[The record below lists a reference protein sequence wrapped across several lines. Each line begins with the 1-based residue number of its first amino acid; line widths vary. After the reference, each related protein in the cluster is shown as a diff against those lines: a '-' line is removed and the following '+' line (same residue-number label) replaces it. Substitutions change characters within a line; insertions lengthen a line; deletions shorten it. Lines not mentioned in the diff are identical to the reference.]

1 MASPRKTLIAPV
13 VGFAPALPAQAYVL
27 VLGTLPSVASIA
39 RQEYYGHPRNAFW
52 PIMGSLLGFD
62 AALPYAERVDHLR
75 RNGVAL
81 WDVCHSAQRDG
92 SLDTAIQAQ
101 GLVANDIAGLLDR
114 QPRIRAV
121 FLNGAAAA
129 KLFRRWVAPTLASRN
144 ESLPQ
149 WVMPST
155 SPAHAGRTLR
165 QKAREWSKIR
175 QFLPG
180 VQR

>member
-1 MASPRKTLIAPV
+1 MANRGQKLIPPV
-13 VGFAPALPAQAYVL
+13 LGFAPVLPTQAYVL
-27 VLGTLPSVASIA
+27 VLGTLPSAASIA

-62 AALPYAERVDHLR
+62 AALPYAERLGYLR
-75 RNGVAL
+75 RSGVAL

-101 GLVANDIAGLLDR
+101 GLVANDIAGLLDA

-129 KLFRRWVAPTLASRN
+129 KLFRRWVAPALASRYD
-144 ESLPQ
+144 SLPQ

-165 QKAREWSKIR
+165 QKTREWSKIR
-175 QFLPG
+175 QYLPG
-180 VQR
+180 VEQ